1 MTLLSHTSSSAF
13 HSYTSIHA
21 CDQSEEVAALYQGLS
36 WVTYT
41 CGALLSS
48 CASGVL
54 LEHMGPR
61 PVLIAAS
68 AFLLLDAGCAA
79 LISEAGRKPTQPS
92 HQQAG
97 SSAWRWCSAL
107 GGGRP
112 LAQPQQGSAGSGVH
126 EGSSVRASLTADQ
139 MDECQPL
146 LSQGLLPPQP
156 MEGPGCATTVSVLL
170 PPPSY
175 PVVLAPATMQHTDG
189 QPACCPSPQLAVA
202 GLLDGQEFG
211 RRVEAMGLRGKLCQ
225 STPNPS
231 TALFYWQTS
240 VLGFSPGFM
249 QLVYLCGTL
258 SGFAADAGWCWLLVN
273 ENRIVWAKAGHWLRG
288 GRSRRGL
295 LVYNLALVRVN
306 IRTLLLCCAVL
317 GYALNALLLLQV
329 SRVSVRLGIDD
340 KLFALCDYSIL
351 YAIAE
356 TVNGCRDSG
365 PMLNV
370 ATRVVFF
377 FFFCCTWPSAKTPGH
392 PRGQVAGPGH
402 QPVGESMRRP
412 LEMCSW
418 KGLEALPASG
428 EEYQQCYKLVNDRL
442 LKVRQRLHR
451 AAEHRRGISC
461 RARDNP

>member
-1 MTLLSHTSSSAF
+1 MSVHVQDVLHLGPAEAGLAQAIGLIPWNCTPLLGLLTDNVAILGSHRKAYLLLVGLLGCLSWALVPNSLQPWLVTALVFAGNTCIAWSQVLADAVMVQLS
-13 HSYTSIHA
+13 
-21 CDQSEEVAALYQGLS
+21 QGQNMEVAALYQGLS

-48 CASGVL
+48 CASGAL

-68 AFLLLDAGCAA
+68 GFLLLDAGCAA
-79 LISEAGRKPTQPS
+79 LISEAARKPTQPP

-97 SSAWRWCSAL
+97 SRAWRWCTTLA
-107 GGGRP
+107 GGRP

-126 EGSSVRASLTADQ
+126 EGSSARASLTADQ
-139 MDECQPL
+139 VDERQPL
-146 LSQGLLPPQP
+146 LGQGPLPPQP
-156 MEGPGCATTVSVLL
+156 MEDPGCTTTVAVLF

-175 PVVLAPATMQHTDG
+175 PMVLVPATMQHTGG

-202 GLLDGQEFG
+202 GLLDGQKFG

-258 SGFAADAGWCWLLVN
+258 SGFA
-273 ENRIVWAKAGHWLRG
+273 
-288 GRSRRGL
+288 GL
-295 LVYNLALVRVN
+295 LLYNLALVRVN

-317 GYALNALLLLQV
+317 GSALNALLLLQV

-356 TVNGCRDSG
+356 RI
-365 PMLNV
+365 
-370 ATRVVFF
+370 
-377 FFFCCTWPSAKTPGH
+377 
-392 PRGQVAGPGH
+392 
-402 QPVGESMRRP
+402 GESLQCPPR
-412 LEMCSW
+412 LCQW
-418 KGLEALPASG
+418 DDLEALTAIG
-428 EEYQQCYKLVNDRL
+428 KEYQQ
-442 LKVRQRLHR
+442 
-451 AAEHRRGISC
+451 
-461 RARDNP
+461 RD